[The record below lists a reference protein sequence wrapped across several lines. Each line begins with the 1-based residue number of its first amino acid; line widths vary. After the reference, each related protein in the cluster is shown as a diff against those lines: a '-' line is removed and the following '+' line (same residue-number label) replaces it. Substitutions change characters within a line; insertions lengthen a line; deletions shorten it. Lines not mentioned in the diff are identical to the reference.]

1 MPEFIEVIF
10 PAYMAPDDLD
20 IITEASPDQPGLAR
34 LNKATVA
41 NDDALL
47 SKPLFSRTGP
57 KIGYLVDDET
67 FVFPPFNSCY
77 RLEAADATD

>member
-1 MPEFIEVIF
+1 MPSFIEVIF
-10 PAYMAPDDLD
+10 PKYLKPDDLD
-20 IITEASPDQPGLAR
+20 IITEASNAQPGLAR

-47 SKPLFSRTGP
+47 SKPLFSRSGP
-57 KIGYLVDDET
+57 KIGYLVEDGT